1 MKKMLTITFDTGSG
15 DISSEWDE
23 ELTLE
28 EIKDMCEQT
37 WCKAVTE
44 IETSNDTDTNQRK
57 YEQIYSKANS
67 RI

>member
-1 MKKMLTITFDTGSG
+1 MLTITFDTGSG

-44 IETSNDTDTNQRK
+44 IETSNDTDTNQLKKGINYAIHINRT
-57 YEQIYSKANS
+57 

>member
-44 IETSNDTDTNQRK
+44 IETSNDTDTNPNSK
-57 YEQIYSKANS
+57 EHYENI
-67 RI
+67 RR

>member
-1 MKKMLTITFDTGSG
+1 MKKKLTIIFDTRSG

-23 ELTLE
+23 GLTLE

-44 IETSNDTDTNQRK
+44 IEKSDDSDTNLSK
-57 YEQIYSKANS
+57 YE
-67 RI
+67 